1 MGRER
6 ERRGR
11 LRPERGGRHPRRPR
25 IARRARP
32 RRPLPRRAPRREPGG
47 RVDRPSRVPDL
58 RHARRA
64 PLGHDRAPRRRVRVP
79 HVRLRR
85 AERRAPLV
93 APVGDAARRSV
104 RGAAARPRR
113 RPGRARDL
121 RDRPGRRGRLA
132 GRPFRRRRR
141 GRARGRPARAAEL
154 RGLDLR
160 ARSRDRPDGGLS
172 PGERIG
178 APAARGPSHRGGRA
192 GDGRWR
198 TGARTGT
205 SWTTP
210 VDPGPDRTLSSCRA
224 RRCREGANGGE
235 RSQPTRRVGSFGLVR
250 VRGRIIGP

>member
-11 LRPERGGRHPRRPR
+11 LRPERGGRHARRPR

-32 RRPLPRRAPRREPGG
+32 RRPLPRRAPRREPGW

-93 APVGDAARRSV
+93 APVGDAARRRV

-141 GRARGRPARAAEL
+141 RRARGRAARAAEL
-154 RGLDLR
+154 RRLDLR

-172 PGERIG
+172 RGERIG
-178 APAARGPSHRGGRA
+178 VPAARRPSPAAAVALGTDGGEPAPGPEPRGQPPL
-192 GDGRWR
+192 
-198 TGARTGT
+198 T
-205 SWTTP
+205 
-210 VDPGPDRTLSSCRA
+210 PDRTGPYRHVEPGGAEKALMAASDRSPRA
-224 RRCREGANGGE
+224 E
-235 RSQPTRRVGSFGLVR
+235 
-250 VRGRIIGP
+250 